1 MKINKLISIL
11 LIFMFIFNI
20 SVYSIASNEMNIQN
34 EEQESE
40 INTETENIE
49 ELNNQR
55 DEIKEKLDS
64 ANIELEYVQTEISDV
79 LIKIQQLDDKI
90 RKYENENTEL
100 EEKLKTLETSTKETT
115 ERLNTVTEDYNK
127 KEQQLKERLI
137 ALHEAGAISYLDVL
151 LSAKTL
157 SDFLSKY
164 YKMIEIMEYD
174 NKLIDIVEQQK
185 NSIELDKQK
194 LDKETEEIKTLKLKV
209 EQNQNICKNT
219 KTLQESY
226 MAKLSE
232 SEIKLNAKILK
243 YKTETMQLETRIRE
257 ISMENGEYNLQYTGG
272 LMLWPVAISGTK
284 ITSDYGTRQHPV
296 QGVTNF
302 HLGIDIGNTG
312 YGAPAVAAL
321 DGVVTYAGEL
331 GSYGNC
337 VILNHG
343 NGISTLYGHGRKV
356 VVEFGQSVKQG
367 DIILETGSTG
377 NSTGPHLHFE
387 VRINGTTVDPLIYVK
402 EPE

>member
-20 SVYSIASNEMNIQN
+20 SAYSIASNEKNIQN

-55 DEIKEKLDS
+55 DEIKDKLDS

-100 EEKLKTLETSTKETT
+100 EDKLKTLEMSTKETT

-137 ALHEAGAISYLDVL
+137 ALYEAGTISYLDVL

-209 EQNQNICKNT
+209 EQNQNICRNT

-226 MAKLSE
+226 MTKLSE

-284 ITSDYGTRQHPV
+284 ITSDYGSRQHPV
-296 QGVTNF
+296 QGVNDF